1 LDAKPLLFYIYYNL
15 LSQNEKEEI
24 TVGKLE
30 GKVAIITGASSGIG
44 QGTAVLFAKEGAKV
58 VVAARGVDGLNE
70 TVRMMKEAG
79 GEGMAIRTDT
89 TVEKDMQ
96 NLFNTTVSKYGQ
108 LNILFNN
115 AGMQNTGKPIH
126 EVNPEDWDLVVRT
139 NLRSTFLGIKYAAP
153 LMFSKGGS
161 IINASSPAGVV
172 GLPFNAAYCAS
183 KGGIISLTRA
193 AAYEYAKY
201 KIRVNTFCP
210 GAVETP
216 MLHKAWDGPDGKIP
230 PGLPE
235 GWLKS
240 APMDYL
246 IKPADVAPGVLFLAS
261 DESFFMTG
269 TMMVIDGGFLA
280 I

>member
-1 LDAKPLLFYIYYNL
+1 
-15 LSQNEKEEI
+15 
-24 TVGKLE
+24 VGKLE
-30 GKVAIITGASSGIG
+30 GKVAIVTGASSGIG
-44 QGTAVLFAKEGAKV
+44 QATAVLFAKEGAKV

-79 GEGMAIRTDT
+79 GEGIAIRTDT
-89 TVEKDMQ
+89 TEEKEIQ
-96 NLFNTTVSKYGQ
+96 NMFNTTISKYGH

-126 EVNPEDWDLVVRT
+126 EVKVEDWDLVIRT
-139 NLRSTFLGIKYAAP
+139 NLRSTFLGVKYGAP
-153 LMFSKGGS
+153 LMFEKGGS
-161 IINASSPAGVV
+161 IINTTSPAGIV
-172 GLPFNAAYCAS
+172 GLPFNSAYCAS
-183 KGGIISLTRA
+183 KAGIANFTRA

-201 KIRVNTFCP
+201 KIRVNAFCP

-216 MLHKAWDGPDGKIP
+216 MLHKAWDGPDGKIHP
-230 PGLPE
+230 PA
-235 GWLKS
+235 GWLKT

-246 IKPADVAPGVLFLAS
+246 IKPEDVAPGVLFLAS

-269 TMMVIDGGFLA
+269 TIMVIDGGFLA